1 MNLKEALKNKL
12 TEKELKLLIR
22 SFDVIGDLAIIKIPV
37 ELDNKE
43 ALIGETILLQ
53 HKNIKTVAKQ
63 TGVYTG
69 EFRTIPLT
77 IIAGYNR
84 KETRY
89 KEHGVHFILNP
100 EKVYFSVRLS
110 TERIRIAQLVKT
122 EETVLVLF
130 SGIGAFPLVI
140 AKNSTAETIVGIEKN
155 PTAHAYAQKSMA
167 LNKQINNVTLLSGDI
182 VHLLPHLNTQFDR
195 VLMPL
200 PKTGILFL
208 NQALTMVKPGG
219 HLHYYDFQHFE
230 SFNDTV
236 DQVETICLKNG
247 RKINNIDIVTCGHCG
262 TRLNRI
268 CLDITFK

>member
-1 MNLKEALKNKL
+1 MNLKEALKHKL

-37 ELDNKE
+37 QLENKE
-43 ALIGETILLQ
+43 ILIGETILSR

-77 IIAGYNR
+77 IIAGDNR

-100 EKVYFSVRLS
+100 EEVYFSVRLS
-110 TERIRIAQLVKT
+110 TERIRIAQLVKA

-140 AKNSTAETIVGIEKN
+140 AKNSGAEKIVGIEKN
-155 PTAHAYAQKSMA
+155 PTAHAYALKSMA
-167 LNKQINNVTLLSGDI
+167 LNKQFSNVTLFQGDI

-200 PKTGILFL
+200 PKTGIRFL
-208 NQALTMVKPGG
+208 DQALTMVRPGG
-219 HLHYYDFQHFE
+219 NLHFYDFQLFD
-230 SFNDTV
+230 SFNDSV
-236 DQVETICLKNG
+236 EQVEKICLKNG
-247 RKINNIDIVTCGHCG
+247 RKIKNIDVVTCGHCG
-262 TRLNRI
+262 TRLHRI
-268 CLDITFK
+268 CLDITFN